1 MSCQEPL
8 KSKNELMAIDSL
20 LDAQVIMLTKQKT
33 SLSKSAT
40 MDGKVSNSVLEI
52 YDSAKWAQELDVF
65 RQLAMVN
72 RPVYVD
78 KYDVVDNIEDA
89 NSNLRILSIS
99 TTENLPISF
108 LKVYYQDNKSKVRKI
123 EGSYFE
129 SNSIF

>member
-1 MSCQEPL
+1 
-8 KSKNELMAIDSL
+8 MAIDSL

-52 YDSAKWAQELDVF
+52 NDSAKWAQELDVF

-108 LKVYYQDNKSKVRKI
+108 LKVYYQDNKSTVTKPLC
-123 EGSYFE
+123 F
-129 SNSIF
+129 